1 MAKTALFF
9 GTFNPVHIGHL
20 IIAEYFVEHS
30 DLKELWFVI
39 TPSNPLK
46 KKSSLLDEHHR
57 YYMTH
62 LAIEDDNRFMAC
74 DVEFKLPYPSY
85 TAHTLTYL
93 QEKYPKKEFVLIMG
107 EDNLENIEKWKNWEF
122 ILENFQ
128 IYVYPRIGYHGGKY
142 REHPSV
148 KVMEVP
154 VMEISST
161 MIRESIKAGKN
172 VKYLLTP
179 KVERYIDEM
188 GFYGIHNH

>member
-9 GTFNPVHIGHL
+9 GTFNPLHIGHL
-20 IIAEYFVEHS
+20 IIAEYLVENS

-57 YYMTH
+57 YYMVNM
-62 LAIEDDNRFMAC
+62 AIEDDSRFKAS
-74 DVEFKLPYPSY
+74 DIEFKLPYPSY

-93 QEKYPKKEFVLIMG
+93 QEKYPEKEFVLIMG
-107 EDNLENIEKWKNWEF
+107 EDNLENIEKWRNWEF

-128 IYVYPRIGYHGGKY
+128 IYVYPRVGYNGEKHKG
-142 REHPSV
+142 HPSV
-148 KVMEVP
+148 KFIDAP
-154 VMEISST
+154 VIEISST
-161 MIRESIKAGKN
+161 MIRDSIKAGKN

-179 KVERYIDEM
+179 KVEQYIDEM
-188 GFYGIHNH
+188 RFYK

>member
-1 MAKTALFF
+1 
-9 GTFNPVHIGHL
+9 
-20 IIAEYFVEHS
+20 VENS

-57 YYMTH
+57 YYMAN
-62 LAIEDDNRFMAC
+62 LAVEDDARFRTS
-74 DVEFKLPYPSY
+74 DIEFKLPYPSY

-107 EDNLENIEKWKNWEF
+107 EDNLENIEKWKNWEY

-128 IYVYPRIGYHGGKY
+128 IYVYPRVGYNGGKY

-148 KVMEVP
+148 KMIDAP
-154 VMEISST
+154 VIEISAT
-161 MIRESIKAGKN
+161 MIRDSIKAGKN

-179 KVERYIDEM
+179 KVEQYVDEM
-188 GFYGIHNH
+188 GFYRKKRL